1 MKATWRSGE
10 GGSRWNPEDVPSIA
24 VMRRKITF
32 LLLLLL
38 ALAVFLFRPV
48 CVPLSEEDLGSVLDS
63 LTAGESAA
71 EYWRSP
77 SV

>member
-1 MKATWRSGE
+1 
-10 GGSRWNPEDVPSIA
+10 
-24 VMRRKITF
+24 MRRKITF

-48 CVPLSEEDLGSVLDS
+48 CVPLSEEDLGSVQDS

-71 EYWRSP
+71 EYWRLP